1 MAQLYYYYGAMNSG
15 KSLELLKIAHNYSEE
30 GKRPVL
36 LTASR
41 DTRNGKGR
49 ITTRVGLSADA
60 RTIAPDTNAHELLH
74 RLSTAEKADIALVDE
89 AQFLTRENIRQIAD
103 FVDEDNV
110 PVMCFGLKTDF
121 QGHLFEGSDALLCW
135 ADTIREIKTIC
146 WFCGK
151 KAIMNLRIEDGKP
164 VYTGARIQLGGN
176 ESYLPVCRRHYL
188 HPPVDGRKSVR

>member
-74 RLSTAEKADIALVDE
+74 RLSTAERRTSRSW
-89 AQFLTRENIRQIAD
+89 TRR
-103 FVDEDNV
+103 
-110 PVMCFGLKTDF
+110 
-121 QGHLFEGSDALLCW
+121 S
-135 ADTIREIKTIC
+135 
-146 WFCGK
+146 
-151 KAIMNLRIEDGKP
+151 
-164 VYTGARIQLGGN
+164 
-176 ESYLPVCRRHYL
+176 S
-188 HPPVDGRKSVR
+188 